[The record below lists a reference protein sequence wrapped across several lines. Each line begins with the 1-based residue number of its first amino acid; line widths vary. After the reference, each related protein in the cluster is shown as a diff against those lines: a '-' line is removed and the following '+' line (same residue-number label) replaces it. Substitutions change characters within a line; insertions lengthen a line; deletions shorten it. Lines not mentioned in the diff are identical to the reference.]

1 MLSNENQTG
10 LIDQLTMDNKILAA
24 QIFSW
29 PRNDM
34 GQAIILFVPKIVGQK
49 LDEAEELVLAEL
61 QKLKNGEFD
70 DWLLEAQKKSIYK
83 SWMLG
88 SENIAYKGQKMA
100 EFYQQGKTMD
110 EMAAYPELINQVT
123 REDVI
128 RVANQYYAG
137 NFLAF
142 HSKMG
147 FKKPERLKQPD
158 FESVETKTND
168 KSPYRKHL
176 ENLPSKELVPKYL
189 NFEKDLNETMI
200 TKGINLFYDK
210 NPQNDIFTFKIRYG
224 IGEYDLPMLKYASY
238 LMNFAG
244 TGEMSMKEFKNE
256 FSKLGCSYSIVSDDS
271 YLTIEMDGLDEN
283 FDSAFELLFK
293 LINDPVVEEDKLSIL
308 YEEEKATR
316 KMERSEPDNVAD
328 ALFEY
333 VKFKEKSAY
342 LDRLTLKEIK
352 ALETAPLLEIFKQAT
367 IFETDYFYVGTY
379 DKNKVASMLKGKI
392 RFMIEPKA
400 SQSPVYKEK
409 ENYSTNKVYLVNKKK
424 ANQSKIYFFMNG
436 KPFTVED
443 EAIINAFNIYFGGGF
458 SGLVLQEIREYR
470 SMAYSAGAKYKKS
483 GIGNKKLG
491 IRRTIN

>member
-1 MLSNENQTG
+1 
-10 LIDQLTMDNKILAA
+10 
-24 QIFSW
+24 
-29 PRNDM
+29 
-34 GQAIILFVPKIVGQK
+34 
-49 LDEAEELVLAEL
+49 
-61 QKLKNGEFD
+61 
-70 DWLLEAQKKSIYK
+70 
-83 SWMLG
+83 
-88 SENIAYKGQKMA
+88 
-100 EFYQQGKTMD
+100 
-110 EMAAYPELINQVT
+110 
-123 REDVI
+123 
-128 RVANQYYAG
+128 
-137 NFLAF
+137 
-142 HSKMG
+142 
-147 FKKPERLKQPD
+147 
-158 FESVETKTND
+158 
-168 KSPYRKHL
+168 
-176 ENLPSKELVPKYL
+176 
-189 NFEKDLNETMI
+189 
-200 TKGINLFYDK
+200 
-210 NPQNDIFTFKIRYG
+210 
-224 IGEYDLPMLKYASY
+224 
-238 LMNFAG
+238 
-244 TGEMSMKEFKNE
+244 
-256 FSKLGCSYSIVSDDS
+256 
-271 YLTIEMDGLDEN
+271 MDGLDEN